1 MKQIII
7 LCSTI
12 LLLASC
18 HIYKPY
24 SRPKVTT
31 DGLYGP
37 AVATEDTTSIATL
50 PWTELFTDSNLQS
63 LIREGLENN
72 TDLGIARLRVEET
85 EATLLSSRL
94 AYLSSVSLAPQ
105 GGLSSY
111 DGAKTTK
118 TYSLAARTS
127 CKQN

>member
-50 PWTELFTDSNLQS
+50 PILFIFMVFQKQFVA
-63 LIREGLENN
+63 G
-72 TDLGIARLRVEET
+72 VM
-85 EATLLSSRL
+85 
-94 AYLSSVSLAPQ
+94 
-105 GGLSSY
+105 GG
-111 DGAKTTK
+111 AVKE
-118 TYSLAARTS
+118 
-127 CKQN
+127 